1 MSKALSQMVVAAESK
16 RCDAAEQHL
25 RPAGDGDGLPEDIMA
40 EEDTAAHFAVD
51 AFGEV
56 EAEVGAHD
64 DLGDEH
70 EHEPV
75 GEFGVHVGSELAAF
89 VGVPEEV
96 AYDCYGGSE
105 DLDGDM
111 PAVADD
117 L

>member
-1 MSKALSQMVVAAESK
+1 MVVTAEPK
-16 RCDAAEQHL
+16 GCDAAEQHL
-25 RPAGDGDGLPEDIMA
+25 RPASDGDSLAEDVMA
-40 EEDTAAHFAVD
+40 EKDTAAHFAVD
-51 AFGEV
+51 ALGEV

-89 VGVPEEV
+89 VGVAEEV
-96 AYDCYGGSE
+96 AYDCYDGAE